1 MKQSIT
7 IDEQIALLKSHG
19 ITFELMDEDS
29 AREFLRS
36 RSYFFK
42 IKSYERNYKRIEI
55 GATYT
60 YSGLDFGHLV

>member
-7 IDEQIALLKSHG
+7 VDEQIALLKSHG

-42 IKSYERNYKRIEI
+42 IKSY
-55 GATYT
+55 
-60 YSGLDFGHLV
+60 